1 MMVNKNSTFC
11 VYMTPCNYCS
21 KFDKPC
27 NEACNDKEKPKKA
40 KVPAGSEAPDKMLNP
55 AGEYAVTFAHNHG
68 MSIATAM
75 EHPMVKAR
83 FEVFNK
89 TGW

>member
-21 KFDKPC
+21 KFNKLCDKI
-27 NEACNDKEKPKKA
+27 CNDKRKPKKA
-40 KVPAGSEAPDKMLNP
+40 EAVASSEASEKMLNP
-55 AGEYAVTFAHNHG
+55 AGEYAVTFAKNHG
-68 MSIATAM
+68 MSIAAAM

-83 FEVFNK
+83 FHFFNE
-89 TGW
+89 TGK

>member
-1 MMVNKNSTFC
+1 MMVNKNTTFC

-27 NEACNDKEKPKKA
+27 NEACDDKGKLKKA
-40 KVPAGSEAPDKMLNP
+40 EAVASSEASEKMLNP
-55 AGEYAVTFAHNHG
+55 AGEYAVTFARNHG
-68 MSIATAM
+68 MSIAEAM
-75 EHPMVKAR
+75 EQSMVKAR

>member
-27 NEACNDKEKPKKA
+27 NEACDDKGKLN
-40 KVPAGSEAPDKMLNP
+40 DKMLNP
-55 AGEYAVTFAHNHG
+55 AGEYAVTFARNHG
-68 MSIATAM
+68 MSIAAAM
-75 EHPMVKAR
+75 EQPMVKAR

>member
-1 MMVNKNSTFC
+1 MRN
-11 VYMTPCNYCS
+11 
-21 KFDKPC
+21 
-27 NEACNDKEKPKKA
+27 PKKE
-40 KVPAGSEAPDKMLNP
+40 KVPAGSEAPDKILNP
-55 AGEYAVTFAHNHG
+55 AGEYAFTFARNHG
-68 MSIATAM
+68 MSLAAAM

>member
-1 MMVNKNSTFC
+1 MRN
-11 VYMTPCNYCS
+11 
-21 KFDKPC
+21 
-27 NEACNDKEKPKKA
+27 PKKA

>member
-27 NEACNDKEKPKKA
+27 NGACDDKGKLN
-40 KVPAGSEAPDKMLNP
+40 DKMLNP
-55 AGEYAVTFAHNHG
+55 AGEYAVTFARNHG
-68 MSIATAM
+68 MSIAAAM
-75 EHPMVKAR
+75 EQPMVKAR